1 MRFDFHS
8 TLTKTGEVGF
18 VERIVSSLLYAEGL
32 PGARMNEL
40 VVLESGDAGQVIAL
54 RESVVEVLSFSRE
67 SVRVGSRLAR
77 TGKAVEVPVGE
88 ALLGAIIDPLGRSL
102 DPSRLLGNIREYR
115 ELEVVPSGIQ
125 SRARIRR
132 QFSTGVTI
140 VDLMLP
146 LGYGQRELVIGDQK
160 TGKSRFALRVL
171 RTQVMDGA
179 IGIYV
184 MIGKSKL
191 AIKQTVETLI
201 RMGVKDRTLVVA
213 SSSDDAAGMIY
224 LTPYAAMTIAE
235 YFRDKGRNVIII
247 LDDLSTHAKIYR
259 EIALLGR
266 RFPGRNSYPG
276 DIFYAHARLLERAGN
291 FILAQGEAAITCLPI
306 VEAPLGDLTGY
317 IQTNTMAMTDGH
329 LFFDHIL
336 FAEGR
341 RPAIDPFISVTRV
354 GRQTQSPLGR
364 EVGQTITTFLK
375 EVETYHNF
383 ASFGAELGEHIKS
396 ALAKEEQF
404 VQLFDETS
412 LDSVPPT
419 VQITLFAIIWSG
431 LWRDEKLEKV
441 RQGIQ
446 KLILS
451 YDTQAGIKKSIDALV
466 EDSENLEVFL
476 ARVKNLDI
484 VRNLYSREEHPRHK
498 AGDEFPPGA
507 SPD

>member
-1 MRFDFHS
+1 MKFDFHS
-8 TLTKTGEVGF
+8 TLTKIGEVGF
-18 VERIVSSLLYAEGL
+18 VERSVPSLLYAEGL

-40 VVLESGDAGQVIAL
+40 VVFESGDAGQVTAL

-67 SVRVGSRLAR
+67 SIRVGSRLAR
-77 TGKAVEVPVGE
+77 TGKSVEVPVGE
-88 ALLGAIIDPLGRSL
+88 ALLGATINPLGRSL
-102 DPSRLLGNIREYR
+102 DPARPLGGIREYR
-115 ELEVVPSGIQ
+115 ELEVVPSGIK

-132 QFSTGVTI
+132 QCQTGVTI

-171 RTQVMDGA
+171 RTQVMEGA
-179 IGIYV
+179 VGIYV
-184 MIGKSKL
+184 LIGKGKL
-191 AIKQTVETLI
+191 AIRQVIETLT
-201 RMGVKDRTLVVA
+201 RMGVRDRTVVVA
-213 SSSDDAAGMIY
+213 SSADDAAGMIY

-247 LDDLSTHAKIYR
+247 LDDLSAHAKIYR

-291 FILAQGEAAITCLPI
+291 FVLPQSSLTRAQGEAAITCLPI

-364 EVGQTITTFLK
+364 EVGRTITAFLK

-396 ALAKEEQF
+396 ALVKEAQLI
-404 VQLFDETS
+404 QLFDETS
-412 LDSVPPT
+412 LDTVPPS
-419 VQITLFAIIWSG
+419 VQITLFAIIWSE

-451 YDTQAGIKKSIDALV
+451 YDTQTGVKKSIDSLV
-466 EDSENLEVFL
+466 EDSGTLEVFL
-476 ARVKNLDI
+476 ARVRHLDS
-484 VRNLYSREEHPRHK
+484 VRNLLT
-498 AGDEFPPGA
+498 
-507 SPD
+507 

>member
-1 MRFDFHS
+1 MKFDFHS

-18 VERIVSSLLYAEGL
+18 VEKAISSLLYAEGL

-40 VVLESGDAGQVIAL
+40 VVLESGDAGQVTAL
-54 RESVVEVLSFSRE
+54 RESMVEVLSFSRE
-67 SVRVGSRLAR
+67 PIRVGSRLAR
-77 TGKAVEVPVGE
+77 TGKTVEVPVGE
-88 ALLGAIIDPLGRSL
+88 ALLGSTIDPLGRSL
-102 DPSRLLGNIREYR
+102 DLARPMGGIREYR

-132 QFSTGVTI
+132 QCQTGVTI

-146 LGYGQRELVIGDQK
+146 LGFGQRELVIGDQK

-171 RTQVMDGA
+171 RTQVMEGTV
-179 IGIYV
+179 GIYV
-184 MIGKSKL
+184 LIGKGKL
-191 AIKQTVETLI
+191 AIRQVIETLI
-201 RMGVKDRTLVVA
+201 RMGVRDRTLVVA
-213 SSSDDAAGMIY
+213 SSADDAAGMIY

-235 YFRDKGRNVIII
+235 YFRDKGRNVVII

-259 EIALLGR
+259 EIALLGK

-291 FILAQGEAAITCLPI
+291 FVLPEGEAAITCLPI

-329 LFFDHIL
+329 LFFDHVL

-354 GRQTQSPLGR
+354 GRQTQSPLSR
-364 EVGQTITTFLK
+364 EVGQILTSFLK

-396 ALAKEEQF
+396 ALAKEEQLI
-404 VQLFDETS
+404 QLFDETS
-412 LDSVPPT
+412 LDTVPPS
-419 VQITLFAIIWSG
+419 VQITLFAIIWSE
-431 LWRDEKLEKV
+431 LWRDEKLGKV
-441 RQGIQ
+441 KQGVQ

-451 YDTQAGIKKSIDALV
+451 YDTQTSVKKTIDALV
-466 EDSENLEVFL
+466 EDSENLAVFL
-476 ARVKNLDI
+476 ARVKNLDV
-484 VRNLYSREEHPRHK
+484 VRNLLV
-498 AGDEFPPGA
+498 
-507 SPD
+507 

>member
-1 MRFDFHS
+1 MKFDFHS

-18 VERIVSSLLYAEGL
+18 VERAVSSLLYAEGL

-54 RESVVEVLSFSRE
+54 RESLVEVLNFSRE
-67 SVRVGSRLAR
+67 PIRVGSRLAR

-88 ALLGAIIDPLGRSL
+88 ALLGTIIDPLGRSL
-102 DPSRLLGNIREYR
+102 DPARPLGGIREYR

-132 QFSTGVTI
+132 QCQTGVTI

-171 RTQVMDGA
+171 RTQVMEGA
-179 IGIYV
+179 VGIYV
-184 MIGKSKL
+184 MIGKGKL
-191 AIKQTVETLI
+191 AIRQVIETLT
-201 RMGVKDRTLVVA
+201 RMGVRDRTVVVA
-213 SSSDDAAGMIY
+213 SSADDAAGMIY

-291 FILAQGEAAITCLPI
+291 FILPQSSQTRARGEAAITCLPI

-329 LFFDHIL
+329 LFFDHVL
-336 FAEGR
+336 FTEGR
-341 RPAIDPFISVTRV
+341 RPAIDPFVSVTRV

-396 ALAKEEQF
+396 ALVKEGQLI
-404 VQLFDETS
+404 QLFDETS
-412 LDSVPPT
+412 LDTVPPS
-419 VQITLFAIIWSG
+419 VQITLFAIIWSE

-451 YDTQAGIKKSIDALV
+451 YDAQMGVKKSIDSLV
-466 EDSENLEVFL
+466 EDSGTLEVFL
-476 ARVKNLDI
+476 ARVKHLDI
-484 VRNLYSREEHPRHK
+484 ARNLLV
-498 AGDEFPPGA
+498 
-507 SPD
+507 